1 MSLKSGAI
9 NPDKNS
15 SILSVIIVAKSY
27 CSVYQK
33 GKKNNNNKKG
43 AAQQAFIK

>member
-1 MSLKSGAI
+1 MSLKSGGI
-9 NPDKNS
+9 NPDQNS

-33 GKKNNNNKKG
+33 GKQQQQKKG